1 MKGNICERY
10 SDCCWW
16 LDIQCL
22 ERLLCLLSCVLCC
35 SNHKGSCIVK
45 HPARPPVF
53 RWLSLLYDAGYR
65 SACSEECFTVFL
77 HVFRVCS
84 FLWKHV
90 LLNPCSNVCADSFY
104 SGDGCLTRTAT
115 FDLSSYLLTYGCCS
129 SYRQKKERLSAAFPH
144 ILMKTSL

>member
-1 MKGNICERY
+1 MHVLKEA
-10 SDCCWW
+10 S
-16 LDIQCL
+16 
-22 ERLLCLLSCVLCC
+22 LS
-35 SNHKGSCIVK
+35 SCAF
-45 HPARPPVF
+45 P
-53 RWLSLLYDAGYR
+53 
-65 SACSEECFTVFL
+65 
-77 HVFRVCS
+77 VCS

-90 LLNPCSNVCADSFY
+90 LLNPCSNVCADSVY